1 MPTHILTVKS
11 PVNMRQ
17 AGPSRLCDQST
28 HQGHQG
34 EHLQYITGLPLVLLQ
49 FPFIYESQLYL
60 PSLYH
65 FCCLIM
71 TSKLSSPGSSQPSF
85 HSSKHEPNPSSNPHT
100 HPPPTVYLSA
110 VLICPACLPSKPT
123 HKACPHSSRHV
134 HGWQRENCPDGTQ
147 LERKRRRMPSSTSL
161 TPQHF
166 IIHSIS
172 ADTHPASSTS
182 LHAHPPSSLHEA
194 LVLDPAGAITL
205 PPNSSYHSTPTT
217 SRDLKH
223 DLLCVGG
230 LFT

>member
-1 MPTHILTVKS
+1 MESTYIYHRPPTCAASVSLYLRIAT
-11 PVNMRQ
+11 P
-17 AGPSRLCDQST
+17 
-28 HQGHQG
+28 
-34 EHLQYITGLPLVLLQ
+34 
-49 FPFIYESQLYL
+49 YL

-71 TSKLSSPGSSQPSF
+71 ASKLSSPGSSQPSF
-85 HSSKHEPNPSSNPHT
+85 HSSKHKPNPSSNPHT

-110 VLICPACLPSKPT
+110 VLICPACLPSKSA
-123 HKACPHSSRHV
+123 HKACPHSSHHV
-134 HGWQRENCPDGTQ
+134 HGRQRENCPDGTQ

-166 IIHSIS
+166 IIHSVS

-182 LHAHPPSSLHEA
+182 LRVHPPSSLHEA